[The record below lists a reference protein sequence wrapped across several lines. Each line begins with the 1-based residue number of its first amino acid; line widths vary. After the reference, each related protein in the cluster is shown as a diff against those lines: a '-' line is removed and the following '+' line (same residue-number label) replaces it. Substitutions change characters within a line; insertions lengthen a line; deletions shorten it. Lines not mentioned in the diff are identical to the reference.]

1 MTSTEPLI
9 AGVELGGTKCI
20 AVTARGREIVSR
32 AQWPTGDDAAATLGT
47 LAAWLRA
54 AHRTAPFAALGI
66 ASFGPLCL
74 DATAPDYGRII
85 NTPKPGWSGADVLG
99 VLAGDLGVPVAIDT
113 DVAGAALAEGRWG
126 ASVGCPV
133 HVYLTIGTGI
143 GGGIVVDG
151 KPLHGS
157 FHPEMG
163 HVRVRRAAGDAFM
176 GVCRVHGDCLEG
188 LAAGPAI
195 AARTGRPAEELGS
208 DDPVWALVAGEVGDL
223 MASLILMLA
232 PHRIVIGGGV
242 GQGQLAL
249 LPLVHEATARLLGG
263 YLPGQ
268 SLEALQDLIV
278 HPGLGGDAGVCGALA
293 LALTALAD

>member
-20 AVTARGREIVSR
+20 AVIARGREIVSR
-32 AQWPTGDDAAATLGT
+32 AQWPTGDDPAATLGT
-47 LAAWLRA
+47 LAVWLSA
-54 AHRTAPFAALGI
+54 AHQAEPFAALGI

-74 DATAPDYGRII
+74 DPASPDYGYII

-99 VLAGDLGVPVAIDT
+99 VLAADLGVPVAIDT

-176 GVCRVHGDCLEG
+176 GVCRIHGDCLEG

-195 AARTGRPAEELGS
+195 AARTGRPAAELAS
-208 DDPVWALVAGEVGDL
+208 DDPVWALVAGEVGDFL
-223 MASLILMLA
+223 ASLILMLA

-242 GQGQLAL
+242 GYGQLAL
-249 LPLVHEATARLLGG
+249 LPLVHEATARVLGG
-263 YLPGQ
+263 YLPGH
-268 SLEALQDLIV
+268 SLEALKGLIV
-278 HPGLGGDAGVCGALA
+278 HPGLGDDAGVCGALA
-293 LALTALAD
+293 LALTALEG

>member
-1 MTSTEPLI
+1 MTANEPLI

-20 AVTARGREIVSR
+20 AVTARGREIISR
-32 AQWPTGDDAAATLGT
+32 AQWPTGDDAAATLRT
-47 LAAWLRA
+47 LADWLTA
-54 AHRTAPFAALGI
+54 AHRAAPFSALGI

-74 DATAPDYGRII
+74 DPASADYGRII

-99 VLAGDLGVPVAIDT
+99 VLSGDLGVPVAIDT

-126 ASVGCPV
+126 ASVDCPV

-151 KPLHGS
+151 KPLHGT

-163 HVRVRRAAGDAFM
+163 HVRVRRAAGDPFT
-176 GVCRVHGDCLEG
+176 GVCPIHGDCLEG
-188 LAAGPAI
+188 LAAGPAV
-195 AARTGRPAEELGS
+195 AMRAGRPAEDLTA
-208 DDPVWALVAGEVGDL
+208 DDPVWGLLAGEIGDF
-223 MASLILMLA
+223 MASLILTLA

-242 GQGQLAL
+242 GQGQPAL
-249 LPLVHEATARLLGG
+249 LPLMHQATARLLGG
-263 YLPGQ
+263 YLPGH
-268 SLEALQDLIV
+268 SLEALQSLIV

-293 LALTALAD
+293 LALGALAD